1 MIRSYEIW
9 WIMYIWPK
17 RQKTFRHLDNGPV
30 IVDVGHKGQ
39 SSALNRFAMSFLMDV
54 WMTDEWMDVW
64 MTDDGHQGP
73 ISASGGEASLLRLL
87 LLEKQNLPDHPRL
100 HFRLLIW

>member
-1 MIRSYEIW
+1 
-9 WIMYIWPK
+9 
-17 RQKTFRHLDNGPV
+17 
-30 IVDVGHKGQ
+30 
-39 SSALNRFAMSFLMDV
+39 MDV
-54 WMTDEWMDVW
+54 WMTDELMDVW